1 MDYRNKVILVTG
13 ASSGIGRAT
22 ALALSLHDNTLVI
35 TARRQG
41 LLDKTAELI
50 RVNGSQC
57 LAIAGD
63 ALAEG
68 HADLVVNRMV
78 ELYGCIDIAILNIGI
93 GPPSN
98 TLNTPKE
105 TLLYCMR
112 ANYDSM
118 INFFCPLIKQ
128 MKQQTTPCMIVHM
141 NSQATYFGIPMQGD
155 YTAAKGAA
163 RLFLETAR
171 MELRHFGYNHIK
183 IQTIHPG
190 FVDTEICRNDGIPKP
205 NEISE
210 DKAAEYVLKGL
221 LSEVRE
227 NLFPP
232 GTKWAT
238 LLGRIIPHAVLTR
251 VLLSTVPDKY

>member
-1 MDYRNKVILVTG
+1 MDYRNKVILITG

-22 ALALSLHDNTLVI
+22 ALALSRHSNTLVI
-35 TARRQG
+35 TARRQA
-41 LLDKTAELI
+41 LLDQTAELI
-50 RVNGSQC
+50 RGNGSRC

-68 HADLVVNRMV
+68 HADSVVEKTI
-78 ELYGCIDIAILNIGI
+78 ELYGRIDIAILNIGH
-93 GPPSN
+93 GPCSN
-98 TLNTPKE
+98 TLTTPRE

-112 ANYDSM
+112 SNYDSM
-118 INFFCPLIKQ
+118 INFYCPLIRQ
-128 MKQQTTPCMIVHM
+128 MKKQTTPCMIAHM

-171 MELRHFGYNHIK
+171 MELRHFRHRHIL

-190 FVDTEICRNDGIPKP
+190 FVDTEICRNDGLPKP

-210 DKAAEYVLKGL
+210 EKAAEYVLKGIR
-221 LSEVRE
+221 SEVRE

-238 LLGRIIPHAVLTR
+238 WLGRIVPHGILTR
-251 VLLSTVPDKY
+251 VLLSTIPDNY

>member
-1 MDYRNKVILVTG
+1 MDYQRKVILVTG

-22 ALALSLHDNTLVI
+22 AIALSHHENTMVI
-35 TARRQG
+35 TARRQE

-50 RVNGSQC
+50 RNNGSQC
-57 LAIAGD
+57 LVIAGD

-68 HADLVVNRMV
+68 HADSVVNRMI
-78 ELYGCIDIAILNIGI
+78 ELYGHIDIAILNIGG

-98 TLNTPKE
+98 TLTTAKE

-118 INFFCPLIKQ
+118 INFFCPLIHQ
-128 MKQQTTPCMIVHM
+128 MKQQNTPSMITHM
-141 NSQATYFGIPMQGD
+141 NSLATYFGIPMQGD

-171 MELRHFGYNHIK
+171 MELKHFGHKHIK

-190 FVDTEICRNDGIPKP
+190 FVDTERIHNDGIPKP

-210 DKAAEYVLKGL
+210 DKAAEYVLKGIR
-221 LSEVRE
+221 SEVRE

-238 LLGRIIPHAVLTR
+238 LLGRIIPYELLTQI
-251 VLLSTVPDKY
+251 LLSSVPDKY